1 MSFVT
6 EDQASSALEF
16 MLKNARAIGEARTK
30 ADFCADMVKHI
41 KAIEMLRSDAKTV
54 TERENE
60 ALASEAYLKAITEAA
75 EAGGKLEEMRALNK
89 AAELRI
95 ECWRSLSATQR
106 SLRAA

>member
-6 EDQASSALEF
+6 DDQASSALEF
-16 MLKNARAIGEARTK
+16 MMRNAKEIGKARAN
-30 ADFCADMVKHI
+30 ADLAEDMAKRV

-75 EAGGKLEEMRALNK
+75 EAGGKLEEMRALSK

-95 ECWRSLSATQR
+95 ECWRSLAATQR
-106 SLRAA
+106 SIRAA

>member
-1 MSFVT
+1 MTFVN

-16 MLKNARAIGEARTK
+16 MLRNAKEVGKARTQ
-30 ADFCADMVKHI
+30 ADLTEDMKKHI

-75 EAGGKLEEMRALNK
+75 EAGGKLEEMRALSK

-106 SLRAA
+106 SIRNT